1 MKSPQTCSLS
11 FTSRINCKFVSL
23 SILLFLMVAGFFPP
37 RGIAQSSVKAPP
49 APQQGPVG
57 FQPYTPPVIQQGKAK
72 LIGHYNPE
80 QMLRVT
86 IALQPPHWAEEQQ
99 FLKDLQNDA
108 KASPKSQ
115 GFLTAEQWNT
125 RFAPTTEDE
134 QAVVDWAKSQGLE
147 VTHRYANRLVVDVA
161 APAGVLEHA
170 FGVTLNTYQYQTKQ
184 ENRTFFSNDT
194 DPQVPANL
202 THIVQAV
209 IGLNSWERMHASSKN
224 ARPPVVTEYAA
235 GPAKSQPAGTKGD
248 GNASKIPNGN
258 GPKKNGGIPNI
269 TGGAYDPGDI
279 YSSEAYDYN
288 ALYHQG
294 HCCNPFGAPNSPP
307 EASIAIASVGS
318 QNFGDIVGFHNSYP
332 YLAWNITEFGID
344 GQSVPCTD
352 ATDATCDQEGTMD
365 MEWSTAM
372 ANSFGS
378 LHDTAQVFMYDA
390 PNFGSL
396 PDAYQ
401 HMLNDGF
408 ARVASTSWSCT
419 AQDGCGS
426 SFINSMDS
434 IFSNMV
440 GQGWTLVAA
449 QGDRGATDDLDNNL
463 DVAFPGSDGNVVSAG
478 GTTLTLDQ
486 STANYVSEV
495 TWTGG
500 PAGAARNDG
509 GTGGGCS
516 TSGVPAYQHDNPT
529 CSFSIFGITIYLR
542 QVPDIS
548 LNADWYNTPQN
559 IYFGGGLGGNGGTS
573 IVAPELAGFFA
584 QENAYLLSL
593 GNICG
598 SGSSPCAP
606 MGNVNTY
613 LYAEGY
619 SGGAPHKPFYDITS
633 GCNNNDITTFY
644 GLGYYCAAA
653 GYDLATGWGSA
664 NMLQL
669 AWAINWH
676 HVPGFSFPSV
686 SFTGPAKDTWY
697 NSDQEISWTV
707 SAPAGN
713 SAPSDGV
720 AGFTQGWDSIPT
732 DPSSEATP
740 GTGNSYYS
748 GPQFANTTN
757 GCLSLAGGFGC
768 AGGVSQGFHTAHVQA
783 WDNEGY
789 SSGDVSYGP
798 IGYDTIPPMTGY
810 GQSPAANGF
819 GWDKSAVSVT
829 LSAFDPG
836 APFTGSGVFAT
847 YYSIDNGFCGPIL
860 LGSCVQ
866 YGGPF
871 NVSVQGI
878 HTVYFFSKD
887 IAGNFEL
894 RNTATVRIDETA
906 PVSMASLS
914 GTLIGSVYVSPVKV
928 TLSATDNLSGV
939 ASTLYQINGGA
950 LQTYSGPFNVAN
962 LGSNTVTFHSTDKAG
977 NVEATKSVSFKI
989 EGATTTSVSSSKNPS
1004 VLGSSVTFTATVT
1017 STIGTATGTVTFK
1030 NGPTTLGTGPVVA
1043 GKALLTTSGL
1053 TLGSHSITAV
1063 YGGGLDFLPSTSPV
1077 LTQTVLAVTSTS
1089 VVASVNP
1096 SVFNQTVTFTATI
1109 TSVTPGTITGMVTFK
1124 DGATPLGSGIV
1135 SGGKAKIATSALAV
1149 GSHSITAVYSG
1160 NTAYATSTSA
1170 ALSHT
1175 VDKAGS
1181 STALSSSHNPSAF
1194 GQSVTLTA
1202 TVTAVAPG
1210 SGTPTGTVTFKD
1222 GLTVLGSYGLVSGKA
1237 VFSTSALT
1245 VGAHSITADYA
1256 GSVDYN
1262 TSVSS
1267 ALAQTVNKTAT
1278 ATTMTSS
1285 PNPSTLGQTVTFK
1298 VTVAAVAPGGG
1309 TPIGTVT
1316 LKDGTTSLGTTALVS
1331 GKATFT
1337 TSLLAHGSHAMTA
1350 VYSGSVDDVASTS
1363 AVLTQTV
1370 K

>member
-1 MKSPQTCSLS
+1 MKSPQVCSLS
-11 FTSRINCKFVSL
+11 FRSRLSCNFASL
-23 SILLFLMVAGFFPP
+23 LLVVIVAGFSSPLAL
-37 RGIAQSSVKAPP
+37 AQNSVKAPP
-49 APQQGPVG
+49 TPQQGPVG
-57 FQPYTPPVIQQGKAK
+57 FQPFTPPVIQQRTAK

-115 GFLTAEQWNT
+115 GFLTAEQWNA
-125 RFAPTTEDE
+125 RFAPTAEDE

-170 FGVTLNTYQYQTKQ
+170 FGVTLNIYQYQTKQ
-184 ENRTFFSNDT
+184 ENRTFFSNDA

-224 ARPPVVTEYAA
+224 ARPPVVTDYAA

-248 GNASKIPNGN
+248 GDASKIPNAN

-269 TGGAYDPGDI
+269 TGGAYDPSDI

-318 QNFGDIVGFHNSYP
+318 QNFGDMVGFHNSYT

-372 ANSFGS
+372 SNSFGS
-378 LHDTAQVFMYDA
+378 LHDTAQVFMYDV

-426 SFINSMDS
+426 SFINSLDS

-449 QGDRGATDDLDNNL
+449 QGDRGATDDLDNDL

-486 STANYVSEV
+486 MTANYVSEV

-500 PAGAARNDG
+500 SQGAARNDG

-516 TSGVPAYQHDNPT
+516 TAGVPAYQHDNAT
-529 CSFSIFGITIYLR
+529 CSFSFLGITIYLR

-548 LNADWYNTPQN
+548 LNADWLNTPQN
-559 IYFGGGLGGNGGTS
+559 LYFGGGLSGNGGTS

-606 MGNVNTY
+606 MGNVNNF

-619 SGGAPHKPFYDITS
+619 NGGAPHRPFYDITS
-633 GCNNNDITTFY
+633 GCNNNDITAFY
-644 GLGYYCAAA
+644 GLSYYCAAA

-669 AWAINWH
+669 AWAINWY
-676 HVPGFSFPSV
+676 HVPGFSIPVV
-686 SFTGPAKDTWY
+686 SFTGPATNTWY

-707 SAPAGN
+707 SAPPAN
-713 SAPSDGV
+713 SFPSDGV
-720 AGFTQGWDSIPT
+720 AGFTQGWDSIPS

-740 GTGNSYYS
+740 GSGNSYYT
-748 GPQFANTTN
+748 GPQYANATS
-757 GCLSLAGGFGC
+757 GCLSLARGFGC

-783 WDNEGY
+783 WDNQGK
-789 SSGDVSYGP
+789 SSGNVSYGP
-798 IGYDTIPPMTGY
+798 IGYDTIPPITGH
-810 GQSPAANGF
+810 GQSPAANGS
-819 GWDKSAVSVT
+819 GWNKSAVNVT

-836 APFTGSGVFAT
+836 APLTGSGVFAT

-860 LGSCVQ
+860 LGSCVP

-887 IAGNFEL
+887 VAGNFEL

-906 PVSMASLS
+906 PVSAASLS
-914 GTLIGSVYVSPVKV
+914 GTLNGPVYVSPVKV
-928 TLSATDNLSGV
+928 TLSASDNLSGV
-939 ASTLYQINGGA
+939 ASTAYQINGGA
-950 LQTYSGPFNVAN
+950 VQTYTAPFSVAN

-977 NVEATKSVSFKI
+977 NVETSKTVSFTIK
-989 EGATTTSVSSSKNPS
+989 GATTTSVSSSKNPS
-1004 VLGSSVTFTATVT
+1004 VLGSPVTFTATVT
-1017 STIGTATGTVTFK
+1017 STVGTATGTVTFK
-1030 NGPTTLGTGPVVA
+1030 NGATTLGTGSLVA
-1043 GKALLTTSGL
+1043 GKATLTTSAL
-1053 TLGSHSITAV
+1053 TPGSHSITAV
-1063 YGGGLDFLPSTSPV
+1063 YGGGADFLASTSPV

-1089 VVASVNP
+1089 VIASANP
-1096 SVFNQTVTFTATI
+1096 SVFGQTVTFTATV
-1109 TSVTPGTITGMVTFK
+1109 TSVTAGTITGSVTFK
-1124 DGATPLGSGIV
+1124 DGISVLGSGVI
-1135 SGGKAKIATSALAV
+1135 SGGKAKFSTSALAV
-1149 GSHSITAVYSG
+1149 GSHSITGVYSG
-1160 NTAYATSTSA
+1160 NAAYATSTSST
-1170 ALSHT
+1170 LSHT
-1175 VDKAGS
+1175 VNKASS
-1181 STALSSSHNPSAF
+1181 STIVISSHNPSVF
-1194 GQSVTLTA
+1194 GQSVTFTA
-1202 TVTAVAPG
+1202 TVAAVAPG
-1210 SGTPTGTVTFKD
+1210 SGTPTGTVTFKN
-1222 GLTVLGSYGLVSGKA
+1222 GATVLGTGTLSSGKA
-1237 VFSTSALT
+1237 TFPTSALT
-1245 VGAHSITADYA
+1245 VGAHSITAVYG
-1256 GSVDYN
+1256 GSANYN
-1262 TSVSS
+1262 TSTS
-1267 ALAQTVNKTAT
+1267 AVLTETVNKASSSTKL
-1278 ATTMTSS
+1278 TSS
-1285 PNPSTLGQTVTFK
+1285 LNPSTLGKSVTFTITV
-1298 VTVAAVAPGGG
+1298 VTVAPGSG
-1309 TPIGTVT
+1309 TPTGTVT
-1316 LKDGTTSLGTTALVS
+1316 LKNGATTVGTATLTS
-1331 GKATFT
+1331 GKATIP
-1337 TSLLAHGSHAMTA
+1337 TSALTHGAHSMTA
-1350 VYSGSVDDVASTS
+1350 VYSGSVDDLSSTS
-1363 AVLTQTV
+1363 AILTQTV
-1370 K
+1370 N

>member
-1 MKSPQTCSLS
+1 MKSPQVYSLS
-11 FTSRINCKFVSL
+11 FRSKINCKFVSL
-23 SILLFLMVAGFFPP
+23 LLLLIAVGFFSP
-37 RGIAQSSVKAPP
+37 RGIAQSPVKAPS
-49 APQQGPVG
+49 APQPGPAG

-72 LIGHYNPE
+72 IIGHYNPQ

-115 GFLTAEQWNT
+115 GFLTAEQWNA
-125 RFAPTTEDE
+125 RFAPSAEDE

-147 VTHRYANRLVVDVA
+147 VTQRYANRLVVDVV

-170 FGVTLNTYQYQTKQ
+170 FGVTLNTYQYQTNQ

-194 DPQVPANL
+194 DPQVPSNL

-209 IGLNSWERMHASSKN
+209 IGLNSWERMKASSKII
-224 ARPPVVTEYAA
+224 RPPVVMEYAA
-235 GPAKSQPAGTKGD
+235 GPTKSQPANTTGE
-248 GNASKIPNGN
+248 GNSAKIPSAKVAMKNSNGVS
-258 GPKKNGGIPNI
+258 NI
-269 TGGAYDPGDI
+269 SGGAYDPTDI
-279 YSSEAYDYN
+279 YSSEAYNYN

-294 HCCNPFGAPNSPP
+294 HCCNPFGAPSSPP

-344 GQSVPCTD
+344 GQGVPCND

-372 ANSFGS
+372 SNSFGAS
-378 LHDTAQVFMYDA
+378 SNTAHVYMYDV

-401 HMLNDGF
+401 HMLNDGL

-426 SFINSMDS
+426 SFMNSLDS

-449 QGDRGATDDLDNNL
+449 QGDRGATDDLDNDL

-478 GTTLTLDQ
+478 GTTLTLDR
-486 STANYVSEV
+486 TTGNYVSEV

-500 PAGAARNDG
+500 AAGAAANDG

-516 TSGVPAYQHDNPT
+516 NAGVPSYQHDNPT
-529 CSFSIFGITIYLR
+529 CSFSILGLTFYLR

-548 LNADWYNTPQN
+548 LNADWLNAPQN
-559 IYFGGGLGGNGGTS
+559 LYFGGGLSGNGGTS

-606 MGNVNTY
+606 MGNVNAY

-633 GCNNNDITTFY
+633 GCNNNNITAFY
-644 GLGYYCAAA
+644 GLSYYCAAA

-686 SFTGPAKDTWY
+686 AFTGPVKNTWY
-697 NSDQEISWTV
+697 NTDQEISWTV

-720 AGFTQGWDSIPT
+720 SGFTQGWDSIPS
-732 DPSSEATP
+732 DQPSEATP
-740 GTGNSYYS
+740 GSGNSYYS
-748 GPQFANTTN
+748 GPQYANATS

-783 WDNEGY
+783 WDNQGY
-789 SSGDVSYGP
+789 SSGDVTYGP
-798 IGYDTIPPMTGY
+798 IGYDTIPPITGH

-819 GWDKSAVSVT
+819 GWNKSPVSVT

-836 APFTGSGVFAT
+836 APSTGSGVFAT
-847 YYSIDNGFCGPIL
+847 YYNVDNGFCSPAL
-860 LGSCVQ
+860 LGTCIA

-871 NVSVQGI
+871 NVTLQGV
-878 HTVYFFSKD
+878 HTVYFFSRD
-887 IAGNFEL
+887 VAGNFEV

-906 PVSMASLS
+906 PVSTASLS
-914 GTLIGSVYVSPVKV
+914 GTLNGSVYVSPVKV
-928 TLSATDNLSGV
+928 TLSASDNLSGV
-939 ASTLYQINGGA
+939 ASTVYQINGGA
-950 LQTYSGPFNVAN
+950 LQTYSGPFNVTN

-977 NVEATKSVSFKI
+977 NVEASKSVSFKI
-989 EGATTTSVSSSKNPS
+989 EGATTTSAR
-1004 VLGSSVTFTATVT
+1004 F
-1017 STIGTATGTVTFK
+1017 IEE
-1030 NGPTTLGTGPVVA
+1030 PVAFGFVRDIYCHHYIDDWDGDGHGYIQEWTNDA
-1043 GKALLTTSGL
+1043 WHRLT
-1053 TLGSHSITAV
+1053 
-1063 YGGGLDFLPSTSPV
+1063 GGGQSDTHNFVSDAGQPFDHGCLWRRCGL
-1077 LTQTVLAVTSTS
+1077 L
-1089 VVASVNP
+1089 
-1096 SVFNQTVTFTATI
+1096 
-1109 TSVTPGTITGMVTFK
+1109 GKHITGADTNCTGCNFDVGDRFSEPVGLWPDCDIHGHGDFR
-1124 DGATPLGSGIV
+1124 DGRHDNR
-1135 SGGKAKIATSALAV
+1135 V
-1149 GSHSITAVYSG
+1149 GDIQG
-1160 NTAYATSTSA
+1160 W
-1170 ALSHT
+1170 
-1175 VDKAGS
+1175 
-1181 STALSSSHNPSAF
+1181 F
-1194 GQSVTLTA
+1194 
-1202 TVTAVAPG
+1202 
-1210 SGTPTGTVTFKD
+1210 
-1222 GLTVLGSYGLVSGKA
+1222 
-1237 VFSTSALT
+1237 
-1245 VGAHSITADYA
+1245 
-1256 GSVDYN
+1256 
-1262 TSVSS
+1262 
-1267 ALAQTVNKTAT
+1267 
-1278 ATTMTSS
+1278 
-1285 PNPSTLGQTVTFK
+1285 
-1298 VTVAAVAPGGG
+1298 
-1309 TPIGTVT
+1309 
-1316 LKDGTTSLGTTALVS
+1316 
-1331 GKATFT
+1331 
-1337 TSLLAHGSHAMTA
+1337 
-1350 VYSGSVDDVASTS
+1350 
-1363 AVLTQTV
+1363 
-1370 K
+1370 